1 MDYRQQP
8 GFPQQGGQQH
18 PHQQIPQQSSG
29 TYPGGII
36 GGQNAPGNADYYSK
50 LSPEM
55 LNFGLSAGQ
64 DLLNRQK
71 AKWLPGMTDFF
82 ISLRIYFAVSNSYVL
97 KKLSILLYPI
107 SNQYWGRIA
116 ADEVGRYGDEVCIE
130 RFSLIYTFIV
140 SHVFP
145 YIDATS
151 NVLFIL

>member
-8 GFPQQGGQQH
+8 GFPQA
-18 PHQQIPQQSSG
+18 QQIPQQSG
-29 TYPGGII
+29 TYPGGVI
-36 GGQNAPGNADYYSK
+36 GGQNAPGNADYYTK

-107 SNQYWGRIA
+107 SNQYW
-116 ADEVGRYGDEVCIE
+116 DEVCIG
-130 RFSLIYTFIV
+130 L
-140 SHVFP
+140 
-145 YIDATS
+145 
-151 NVLFIL
+151 L